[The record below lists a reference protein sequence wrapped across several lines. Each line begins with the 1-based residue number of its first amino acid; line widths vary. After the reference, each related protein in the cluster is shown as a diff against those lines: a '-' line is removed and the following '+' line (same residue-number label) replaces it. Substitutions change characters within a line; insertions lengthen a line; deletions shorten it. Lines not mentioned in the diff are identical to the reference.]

1 MTDLLPGQ
9 LIEQLPIFPL
19 PNLVFFPETLLP
31 LHVFEPRYLALVD
44 HVLEHGRLMGVATLA
59 PGWQTSYYE
68 RPELLPVLTVG
79 RLVRKEQADEGRC
92 NILVRGLA
100 RVRVVDEL
108 APELLFRRVSAE
120 VLPTPEPNEGLDR
133 ELAAIRQLFGA
144 MLARMPGQS
153 AGTAAGLFNP
163 EVPPRVLLNTI
174 ATALPLD
181 PERKHAILAADTLAA
196 RAELLSQE
204 LAELT
209 LAGDT
214 ADA

>member
-19 PNLVFFPETLLP
+19 PNVVFFPETLLP

-44 HVLEHGRLMGVATLA
+44 HVLEHGRLMGIATLA
-59 PGWQTSYYE
+59 PGWEPSYYE
-68 RPELLPVLTVG
+68 QPELLPLMTVG

-108 APELLFRRVSAE
+108 PPEQLFRRLSCE
-120 VLPTPEPNEGLDR
+120 VLPTPEPDDDLDR
-133 ELAAIRQLFGA
+133 ELVVIRQLFGSV
-144 MLARMPGQS
+144 LARMPGQG
-153 AGTAAGLFNP
+153 AGAAAGLFNP

-174 ATALPLD
+174 ATSLPLS
-181 PERKHAILAADTLAA
+181 PERKHAILVADTLAM

-209 LAGDT
+209 VVGNS